1 MFFQVVREGILL
13 LINNIHTKIN
23 QLHAGESH
31 AK

>member
-13 LINNIHTKIN
+13 LNNIHTKIN